1 MNVNMTIRSA
11 ERKIS
16 RLLRTLGQPARIQI
30 LLAIG
35 SGEAC
40 VCHLE
45 AVLGERQAFISQ
57 HLMALRKAHVLAS
70 RREGRYVYYRLRDP
84 QLLEMLQ
91 LAGEQVGLPRLIQL
105 DEPIKNEEPAC
116 GCPHCAADLQ
126 EE

>member
-1 MNVNMTIRSA
+1 MNVNMTARTT

-57 HLMALRKAHVLAS
+57 HLMTLRKARILAS

-91 LAGEQVGLPRLIQL
+91 LAGELAGLPHSIQL
-105 DEPIKNEEPAC
+105 DGAAITEEPAC
-116 GCPHCAADLQ
+116 ACPHCAVDSL
-126 EE
+126 EV